1 MQIIDCLA
9 ITAVQCFFVLLTEMP
24 SKAQSNSIYN
34 TLAGWDFPHWV
45 YLTILPLPTHAYA
58 PGRQSLWIM
67 DKDTDAQ
74 SPQLSPGLLRILL
87 LLSTTELLQ

>member
-45 YLTILPLPTHAYA
+45 YLTILPLPTDAYA
-58 PGRQSLWIM
+58 PGRQSLRIM